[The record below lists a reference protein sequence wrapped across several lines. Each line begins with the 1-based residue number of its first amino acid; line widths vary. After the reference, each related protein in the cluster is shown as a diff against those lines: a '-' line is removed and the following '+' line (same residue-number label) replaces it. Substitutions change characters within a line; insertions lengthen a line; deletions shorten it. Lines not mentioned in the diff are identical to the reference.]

1 MTKKDKDIKKDT
13 KKGKEAETEKRPLFS
28 WLLIIILIFAILYLY
43 ARYVGPS
50 GIKVNEYNITS
61 GDVPE
66 SFDGFSIVQ
75 FSDLE
80 LGTTFNTENLKSLV
94 KKINSLDPDIIVFT
108 GDLVNK
114 DYKLSS
120 KKEKILINSFNKMDA
135 LIGKYSVRGD
145 DDTRSNVYEDI
156 IENTDFI
163 DITNNYELIYYKG
176 LIPIVLYGLDSLN
189 KGNQNYDTTFAYP
202 NDETDAAFMA
212 TYRILLAHEP
222 DTADKVSAY
231 NIALMLSGHS
241 HNSDI
246 NIPYLKELYKVKG
259 AYKYSD
265 EKYNVG
271 GMQLYVSSGLG
282 SSKYK
287 VRLLSKPSISIFRLY
302 RD

>member
-1 MTKKDKDIKKDT
+1 MTKKDKDIKKGT
-13 KKGKEAETEKRPLFS
+13 KKDKEAETEKRPLFS

-120 KKEKILINSFNKMDA
+120 KKEKILINSFNEMDA

-145 DDTRSNVYEDI
+145 DDTKSNVYENV

-176 LIPIVLYGLDSLN
+176 LTPIVLYGLDSLN
-189 KGNQNYDTTFAYP
+189 KGNQNYDTTYG
-202 NDETDAAFMA
+202 N
-212 TYRILLAHEP
+212 L
-222 DTADKVSAY
+222 
-231 NIALMLSGHS
+231 
-241 HNSDI
+241 
-246 NIPYLKELYKVKG
+246 
-259 AYKYSD
+259 
-265 EKYNVG
+265 
-271 GMQLYVSSGLG
+271 
-282 SSKYK
+282 
-287 VRLLSKPSISIFRLY
+287 
-302 RD
+302 